1 MDPFGTGTHV
11 VYLLALQYPYRN
23 PLKHP
28 RIYNRGTWTTQHR
41 MHPYTKTSELLN
53 DPYRNRTVDPLKQLK
68 EKKL

>member
-28 RIYNRGTWTTQHR
+28 RIYNRGTWTTT
-41 MHPYTKTSELLN
+41 PYASI
-53 DPYRNRTVDPLKQLK
+53 Y
-68 EKKL
+68 